1 MINMKKENFL
11 LCLFLLLTNSL
22 WAQELKMIW
31 ETDSLLKV
39 PESVLLDVNNQ
50 RLYVSNID
58 GKNAWEKD
66 GKGSISILTLS
77 GKILNPVWIKGLH
90 APKGMSMF
98 QEYLIVADVDSVV
111 IIDVVKGQVI
121 KKIFVEG
128 AKALND
134 VVCNKRGDMYVT
146 DSKENKV
153 FYIDAMKLTPE
164 LYLEGLS
171 VVNGITYADKILYIV
186 DAGALFKIG
195 KNKEKIKIADG
206 MEGRTDGV
214 EMIDENNFIVSCWEG
229 AVWHVKSN
237 GEKKLLWDAKKEGY
251 NTADIGIDK
260 KTQTLYVPTFWRN
273 TVRAYKWN

>member
-1 MINMKKENFL
+1 MKKEICFL
-11 LCLFLLLTNSL
+11 WLLLTINFVSMGQTL
-22 WAQELKMIW
+22 EKIW
-31 ETDSLLKV
+31 ETDSVLKV
-39 PESVLLDVNNQ
+39 PESVILDAKNQ

-66 GKGSISILTLS
+66 GKGSVALLTLS
-77 GKILNPVWIKGLH
+77 GRVFNPVWVTGLH

-98 QEYLIVADVDSVV
+98 QDFLIVADVDSVV
-111 IIDVVKGQVI
+111 IIDVIKGQVI

-134 VVCNKRGDMYVT
+134 LVCDKRGNMYVT

-153 FYIDAMKLTPE
+153 FFIDAVKLKPE

-171 VVNGITYADKILYIV
+171 GVNGVTLFEKTLYIV
-186 DAGALFKIG
+186 DAGTLYRIG
-195 KNKEKIKIADG
+195 KDKEKIKIADG

-214 EMIDENNFIVSCWEG
+214 EAIDENTFIVSCWEG
-229 AVWHVKSN
+229 AIWWVKSN

-273 TVRAYKWN
+273 TVRAFKW

>member
-1 MINMKKENFL
+1 MKKEICFL
-11 LCLFLLLTNSL
+11 WLLLAINIVSTGQTL
-22 WAQELKMIW
+22 EKIW
-31 ETDSLLKV
+31 ETDSVLKV
-39 PESVLLDVNNQ
+39 PESVILDAKNQ

-66 GKGSISILTLS
+66 GKGSVALLTLS
-77 GKILNPVWIKGLH
+77 GRVFNPVWVTGLH

-98 QEYLIVADVDSVV
+98 QDFLIVADVDSVV
-111 IIDVVKGQVI
+111 IIDVTRGQVI

-134 VVCNKRGDMYVT
+134 LVCDKRGNMYVT

-153 FYIDAMKLTPE
+153 FYIDAVKLKPE

-171 VVNGITYADKILYIV
+171 GVNGVTLFEKTLYVV
-186 DAGALFKIG
+186 DAGTLYRIG
-195 KNKEKIKIADG
+195 KDKEKIKIADG

-214 EMIDENNFIVSCWEG
+214 EVIDENTFIVSCWEG
-229 AVWHVKSN
+229 AIWWVKSN

-273 TVRAYKWN
+273 TVRAYKW

>member
-1 MINMKKENFL
+1 MKKEICFL
-11 LCLFLLLTNSL
+11 WLLLAINFVSMGQTL
-22 WAQELKMIW
+22 EKIW
-31 ETDSLLKV
+31 ETDSVLKV
-39 PESVLLDVNNQ
+39 PESVILDAKNQ

-66 GKGSISILTLS
+66 GKGSVALLTLS
-77 GKILNPVWIKGLH
+77 GRVFNPVWVTGLH

-98 QEYLIVADVDSVV
+98 QDFLIVADVDSVV
-111 IIDVVKGQVI
+111 IIDVTRGQVI

-134 VVCNKRGDMYVT
+134 LVCDKRGNMYVT

-153 FYIDAMKLTPE
+153 FYIDAVKLKPE

-171 VVNGITYADKILYIV
+171 GVNGVTLFEKTLYIV
-186 DAGALFKIG
+186 DAGTLYRIG
-195 KNKEKIKIADG
+195 KDKEKIKIADG

-214 EMIDENNFIVSCWEG
+214 EAIDENTFIVSCWEG
-229 AVWHVKSN
+229 AIWWVKSN

-273 TVRAYKWN
+273 TVRAYKW

>member
-1 MINMKKENFL
+1 MKKEICFL
-11 LCLFLLLTNSL
+11 WLLLTINFVSMGQTL
-22 WAQELKMIW
+22 EKIW
-31 ETDSLLKV
+31 ETDSVLKV
-39 PESVLLDVNNQ
+39 PESVILDAKNQ
-50 RLYVSNID
+50 RLYVSNIE

-66 GKGSISILTLS
+66 GKGSVALLTLS
-77 GKILNPVWIKGLH
+77 GRVFNPVWVTGLH

-98 QEYLIVADVDSVV
+98 QDFLIVADVDSVV
-111 IIDVVKGQVI
+111 IIDVIKGQVI

-134 VVCNKRGDMYVT
+134 LVCDKRGNMYVT

-153 FYIDAMKLTPE
+153 FFIDAVKLKPE
-164 LYLEGLS
+164 LYLEGLTG
-171 VVNGITYADKILYIV
+171 VNGVTLFEKTLYIV
-186 DAGALFKIG
+186 DAGTLYRIG
-195 KNKEKIKIADG
+195 KDKEKIKIADG

-214 EMIDENNFIVSCWEG
+214 EAIDENTFIVSCWEG
-229 AVWHVKSN
+229 AIWWVKSN

-273 TVRAYKWN
+273 TVKAFKW

>member
-1 MINMKKENFL
+1 MKKVNFL
-11 LCLFLLLTNSL
+11 FCLFLLLTNHLS
-22 WAQELKMIW
+22 AQELKMLW
-31 ETDSLLKV
+31 ETDSTLKV
-39 PESVLLDVNNQ
+39 PESVFLDANNQ

-66 GKGSISILTLS
+66 GKGSISLLTLS
-77 GKILNPVWIKGLH
+77 GKILNPNWITGLH

-98 QEYLIVADVDSVV
+98 QDFLIVADVDSVV
-111 IIDVVKGQVI
+111 IIDVSKGQVI
-121 KKIFVEG
+121 KKIFVDG

-134 VVCNKRGDMYVT
+134 LVCNKRGDMYVT

-153 FYIDAMKLTPE
+153 FMIDAMKLTPE

-171 VVNGITYADKILYIV
+171 GVNGITYADKTLYIV
-186 DAGALFKIG
+186 DAGGLFRIG
-195 KNKEKIKIADG
+195 KNKEKVKVADG
-206 MEGRTDGV
+206 MDGRTDGV

-251 NTADIGIDK
+251 NTADIGIDR

>member
-1 MINMKKENFL
+1 MKKEICFL
-11 LCLFLLLTNSL
+11 WLLLTINFVSMGQTL
-22 WAQELKMIW
+22 EKIW
-31 ETDSLLKV
+31 ETDSVLKV
-39 PESVLLDVNNQ
+39 PESVILDAKNQ

-66 GKGSISILTLS
+66 GKGSVALLTLS
-77 GKILNPVWIKGLH
+77 GRVFNPVWVTGLH

-98 QEYLIVADVDSVV
+98 QDFLIVADVDSVV
-111 IIDVVKGQVI
+111 IIDVIKGQVI

-134 VVCNKRGDMYVT
+134 LVCDKRGNMYVT

-153 FYIDAMKLTPE
+153 FNIDAVKLKPE

-171 VVNGITYADKILYIV
+171 GVNGVTLFEKTLYIV
-186 DAGALFKIG
+186 DAGTLYRIG
-195 KNKEKIKIADG
+195 KDKEKIKIADG

-214 EMIDENNFIVSCWEG
+214 EAIDENTFIVSCWEG
-229 AVWHVKSN
+229 AIWWVKSN

-273 TVRAYKWN
+273 TVRAYKW

>member
-1 MINMKKENFL
+1 MTRLFSFILFFL
-11 LCLFLLLTNSL
+11 IIANYIS
-22 WAQELKMIW
+22 AQELKMLW
-31 ETDSLLKV
+31 ETDSILKV
-39 PESVLLDVNNQ
+39 PESVFLDAGNQ
-50 RLYVSNID
+50 RLYVSNIE

-66 GKGSISILTLS
+66 GKGSISMLTLS
-77 GKILNPVWIKGLH
+77 GKILNPAWVKGLH

-98 QEYLIVADVDSVV
+98 QEFLIVADIDSVV
-111 IIDVVKGQVI
+111 IIDVVKAQII

-134 VVCNKRGDMYVT
+134 LVCDKRGNMYVT

-153 FYIDAMKLTPE
+153 FYIDAVKLQPE
-164 LYLEGLS
+164 LFLEGLTG
-171 VVNGITYADKILYIV
+171 VNGITYADKTIFLV
-186 DAGALFKIG
+186 DAGTLYRIG
-195 KNKEKIKIADG
+195 KEKQKIKIADG

-229 AVWHVKSN
+229 AIWLVKSN

-260 KTQTLYVPTFWRN
+260 KTQTLYVPTFWKN
-273 TVRAYKWN
+273 SVRAYKWN

>member
-1 MINMKKENFL
+1 MKKEICFL
-11 LCLFLLLTNSL
+11 WLLLTINFVSMGQTL
-22 WAQELKMIW
+22 EKIW
-31 ETDSLLKV
+31 ETDSVLKV
-39 PESVLLDVNNQ
+39 PESVILDAKNQ

-66 GKGSISILTLS
+66 GKGSVALLTLS
-77 GKILNPVWIKGLH
+77 GRVFNPVWVTGLH

-98 QEYLIVADVDSVV
+98 QDFLIVADVDSVV
-111 IIDVVKGQVI
+111 IIDVTRGQVI

-134 VVCNKRGDMYVT
+134 LVCDKRGNMYVT

-153 FYIDAMKLTPE
+153 FFIDAVKLKPE
-164 LYLEGLS
+164 LYLEGLTG
-171 VVNGITYADKILYIV
+171 VNGVTLFEKTLYIV
-186 DAGALFKIG
+186 DAGTLYRIG
-195 KNKEKIKIADG
+195 KDKEKIKIADG

-214 EMIDENNFIVSCWEG
+214 EAIDENTFIVSCWEG
-229 AVWHVKSN
+229 AIWWVKSN

-273 TVRAYKWN
+273 TVRAFKW

>member
-1 MINMKKENFL
+1 MKKEICFL
-11 LCLFLLLTNSL
+11 WLLLTINFVSMGQTL
-22 WAQELKMIW
+22 EKIW
-31 ETDSLLKV
+31 ETDSVLKV
-39 PESVLLDVNNQ
+39 PESVILDAKNQ

-66 GKGSISILTLS
+66 GKGSVALLTLS
-77 GKILNPVWIKGLH
+77 GRVFNPVWVTGLH

-98 QEYLIVADVDSVV
+98 QDFLIVADVDSVV
-111 IIDVVKGQVI
+111 IIDVIKGQVI

-134 VVCNKRGDMYVT
+134 LVCDKRGNMYVT

-153 FYIDAMKLTPE
+153 FFIDAVKLKPE
-164 LYLEGLS
+164 LYLEGLTG
-171 VVNGITYADKILYIV
+171 VNGVTLFEKTLYIV
-186 DAGALFKIG
+186 DAGTLYRIG
-195 KNKEKIKIADG
+195 KDKEKIKIADG

-214 EMIDENNFIVSCWEG
+214 EAIDENTFIVSCWEG
-229 AVWHVKSN
+229 AIWWVKSN

-273 TVRAYKWN
+273 TVRAFKW

>member
-1 MINMKKENFL
+1 MKKEICFL
-11 LCLFLLLTNSL
+11 WLLLTINFVSMGQTL
-22 WAQELKMIW
+22 EKIW
-31 ETDSLLKV
+31 ETDSVLKV
-39 PESVLLDVNNQ
+39 PESVILDAKNQ
-50 RLYVSNID
+50 RLYVSNIE

-66 GKGSISILTLS
+66 GKGSVALLTLS
-77 GKILNPVWIKGLH
+77 GRVFNPVWVTGLH

-98 QEYLIVADVDSVV
+98 QDFLIVADVDSVV
-111 IIDVVKGQVI
+111 IIDVTRGQVI

-134 VVCNKRGDMYVT
+134 LVCDKRGNMYVT

-153 FYIDAMKLTPE
+153 FFIDAVKLKPE
-164 LYLEGLS
+164 LYLEGLTG
-171 VVNGITYADKILYIV
+171 VNGVTLFEKTLYIV
-186 DAGALFKIG
+186 DAGTLYRIG
-195 KNKEKIKIADG
+195 KDKEKIKIADG

-214 EMIDENNFIVSCWEG
+214 EAIDENTFIVSCWEG
-229 AVWHVKSN
+229 AIWWVKSN

-273 TVRAYKWN
+273 TVRAFKW

>member
-1 MINMKKENFL
+1 MKKEICFL
-11 LCLFLLLTNSL
+11 WLLLAINFVSMGQTL
-22 WAQELKMIW
+22 EKIW
-31 ETDSLLKV
+31 ETDSILKV
-39 PESVLLDVNNQ
+39 PESVILDAKNQ

-66 GKGSISILTLS
+66 GKGSVALLTLS
-77 GKILNPVWIKGLH
+77 GRVFNPVWVTGLH

-98 QEYLIVADVDSVV
+98 QDFLIVADVDSVV
-111 IIDVVKGQVI
+111 IIDVTRGQVI

-134 VVCNKRGDMYVT
+134 LVCDKRGNMYVT

-153 FYIDAMKLTPE
+153 FYIDAVKLTPE

-171 VVNGITYADKILYIV
+171 GVNGVTLFEKTLYIV
-186 DAGALFKIG
+186 DAGTLYRIG
-195 KNKEKIKIADG
+195 KDKEKIKIADG

-214 EMIDENNFIVSCWEG
+214 EVIDENTFIVSCWEG
-229 AVWHVKSN
+229 AIWWVKSN

-273 TVRAYKWN
+273 TVRAYKW

>member
-1 MINMKKENFL
+1 MKKEICFL
-11 LCLFLLLTNSL
+11 WLLLAINFVSMGQTL
-22 WAQELKMIW
+22 EKIW
-31 ETDSLLKV
+31 ETDSVLKV
-39 PESVLLDVNNQ
+39 PESVILDAKNQ

-66 GKGSISILTLS
+66 GKGSVALLTLS
-77 GKILNPVWIKGLH
+77 GRVFNPVWVTGLH

-98 QEYLIVADVDSVV
+98 QDFLIVADVDSVV
-111 IIDVVKGQVI
+111 IIDVTRGQVI

-134 VVCNKRGDMYVT
+134 LVCDKRGNMYVT

-153 FYIDAMKLTPE
+153 FFIDAVKLKPE
-164 LYLEGLS
+164 LYLEGLTG
-171 VVNGITYADKILYIV
+171 VNGVTLFEKTLYIV
-186 DAGALFKIG
+186 DAGTLYRIG
-195 KNKEKIKIADG
+195 KDKEKIKIADG

-214 EMIDENNFIVSCWEG
+214 EAIDENTFIVSCWEG
-229 AVWHVKSN
+229 AIWWVKSN

-273 TVRAYKWN
+273 TVRAFKW

>member
-1 MINMKKENFL
+1 MKKEI
-11 LCLFLLLTNSL
+11 CFLLLLLAINAVSIGQTL
-22 WAQELKMIW
+22 QKIW
-31 ETDSLLKV
+31 ETDSILKV
-39 PESVLLDVNNQ
+39 PESVILDAKNQ

-66 GKGSISILTLS
+66 GKGSVSLLTLS
-77 GKILNPVWIKGLH
+77 GRVFNPVWVTGLH

-98 QEYLIVADVDSVV
+98 QDFLILADVDSVV
-111 IIDVVKGQVI
+111 IIDVIKAQVI

-134 VVCNKRGDMYVT
+134 LVCDKRGNMYVT
-146 DSKENKV
+146 DSKENKI
-153 FYIDAMKLTPE
+153 FYIDAIKLKPE

-171 VVNGITYADKILYIV
+171 GVNGITLFEKTIYIV
-186 DAGALFKIG
+186 DAGVLYRIG
-195 KNKEKIKIADG
+195 KDKEKIKIADG

-214 EMIDENNFIVSCWEG
+214 EVVDENTFIVSCWEG
-229 AVWHVKSN
+229 AIWLVKSS

-273 TVRAYKWN
+273 TVRAYKW

>member
-1 MINMKKENFL
+1 
-11 LCLFLLLTNSL
+11 
-22 WAQELKMIW
+22 MIW
-31 ETDSLLKV
+31 ETDSSLKV
-39 PESVLLDVNNQ
+39 PESVFLDANNQ

-77 GKILNPVWIKGLH
+77 GKILNPGWIKGLH

-98 QEYLIVADVDSVV
+98 QEYLIVADIDSVV

-121 KKIFVEG
+121 KKIFIEG

-134 VVCNKRGDMYVT
+134 VVCTKRGDMYVT

-153 FYIDAMKLTPE
+153 FYIDAMKLNPE
-164 LYLEGLS
+164 VYLDGLS
-171 VVNGITYADKILYIV
+171 GVNGITYAEKTLFIV
-186 DAGALFKIG
+186 DAGTLFRIG

-229 AVWHVKSN
+229 ALWYVKSN
-237 GEKKLLWDAKKEGY
+237 GEKKLLWDAKKDGY

>member
-1 MINMKKENFL
+1 MKKEICFL
-11 LCLFLLLTNSL
+11 WLLLAINFVSMGQTL
-22 WAQELKMIW
+22 EKIW
-31 ETDSLLKV
+31 ETDSVLKV
-39 PESVLLDVNNQ
+39 PESVILDAKNQ

-66 GKGSISILTLS
+66 GKGSVALLTLS
-77 GKILNPVWIKGLH
+77 GRVFNPVWVTGLH

-98 QEYLIVADVDSVV
+98 QDFLIVADVDSVV
-111 IIDVVKGQVI
+111 IIDVTRGQVI

-134 VVCNKRGDMYVT
+134 LVCDKRGNMYVT

-153 FYIDAMKLTPE
+153 FYIDAVKLKPE

-171 VVNGITYADKILYIV
+171 GVNGVTLFEKTLYIV
-186 DAGALFKIG
+186 DAGTLYRIG
-195 KNKEKIKIADG
+195 KDKEKIKIADG

-214 EMIDENNFIVSCWEG
+214 EVIDENTFIVSCWEG
-229 AVWHVKSN
+229 AIWWVKSN

-273 TVRAYKWN
+273 TVRAYKW

>member
-1 MINMKKENFL
+1 MKKEICFL
-11 LCLFLLLTNSL
+11 WLLLTINFASMGQTL
-22 WAQELKMIW
+22 EKIW
-31 ETDSLLKV
+31 ETDSVLKV
-39 PESVLLDVNNQ
+39 PESVILDAKNQ
-50 RLYVSNID
+50 RLYVSNIE

-66 GKGSISILTLS
+66 GKGSVALLTLS
-77 GKILNPVWIKGLH
+77 GRVFNPVWVTGLH

-98 QEYLIVADVDSVV
+98 QDFLIVADVDSVV
-111 IIDVVKGQVI
+111 IIDVTRGQVI

-134 VVCNKRGDMYVT
+134 LVCDKRGNMYVT

-153 FYIDAMKLTPE
+153 FFIDAVKLKPE
-164 LYLEGLS
+164 LYLEGLTG
-171 VVNGITYADKILYIV
+171 VNGVTLFEKTLYIV
-186 DAGALFKIG
+186 DAGTLYRIG
-195 KNKEKIKIADG
+195 KDKEKIKIADG

-214 EMIDENNFIVSCWEG
+214 EAIDENTFIVSCWEG
-229 AVWHVKSN
+229 AIWWVKSN

-273 TVRAYKWN
+273 TVRAFKW

>member
-1 MINMKKENFL
+1 MKKVNFL
-11 LCLFLLLTNSL
+11 FCLFLLLTNHLS
-22 WAQELKMIW
+22 AQELKMLW
-31 ETDSLLKV
+31 ETDSTLKV
-39 PESVLLDVNNQ
+39 PESVFLDANNQ

-66 GKGSISILTLS
+66 GKGSISLLTLS
-77 GKILNPVWIKGLH
+77 GKILNPNWITGLH

-98 QEYLIVADVDSVV
+98 QDFLIVADVDSVV

-153 FYIDAMKLTPE
+153 FMVDAMKLTPE

-171 VVNGITYADKILYIV
+171 GVNGITYADKTLYIV
-186 DAGALFKIG
+186 DAGGLFRIG
-195 KNKEKIKIADG
+195 KNKEKIKVADG
-206 MEGRTDGV
+206 MDGRTDGV

-237 GEKKLLWDAKKEGY
+237 GEKKLLWDAKKEVY
-251 NTADIGIDK
+251 NTADIGIDR

>member
-1 MINMKKENFL
+1 MMKKEICFL
-11 LCLFLLLTNSL
+11 WLLLTINFVSMGQTL
-22 WAQELKMIW
+22 EKIW
-31 ETDSLLKV
+31 ETDSVLKV
-39 PESVLLDVNNQ
+39 PESVILDAKNQ
-50 RLYVSNID
+50 RLYVSNIE

-66 GKGSISILTLS
+66 GKGSVALLTLS
-77 GKILNPVWIKGLH
+77 GRVFNPVWVTGLH

-98 QEYLIVADVDSVV
+98 QDFLIVADVDSVV
-111 IIDVVKGQVI
+111 IIDVTRGQVI

-134 VVCNKRGDMYVT
+134 LVCDKRGNMYVT

-153 FYIDAMKLTPE
+153 FFIDAVKLKPE

-171 VVNGITYADKILYIV
+171 GVNGVTLFEKTLYIV
-186 DAGALFKIG
+186 DAGTLYRIG
-195 KNKEKIKIADG
+195 KDKEKIKIADG

-214 EMIDENNFIVSCWEG
+214 EAIDENTFIVSCWEG
-229 AVWHVKSN
+229 AIWWVKSN

-273 TVRAYKWN
+273 TVRAYKW

>member
-1 MINMKKENFL
+1 MKKEICFL
-11 LCLFLLLTNSL
+11 WLLLTINFVSMGQTL
-22 WAQELKMIW
+22 EKIW
-31 ETDSLLKV
+31 ETDSVLKV
-39 PESVLLDVNNQ
+39 PESVILDAKNQ

-66 GKGSISILTLS
+66 GKGSVALLTLS
-77 GKILNPVWIKGLH
+77 GRVFNPVWVTGLH

-98 QEYLIVADVDSVV
+98 QDFLIVADVDSVV
-111 IIDVVKGQVI
+111 IIDVIKGQVI

-134 VVCNKRGDMYVT
+134 LVCDKRGNMYVT

-153 FYIDAMKLTPE
+153 FFIDAVKLKPE
-164 LYLEGLS
+164 LYLEGWTG
-171 VVNGITYADKILYIV
+171 VNGVTLFEKTLYIV
-186 DAGALFKIG
+186 DAGTLYRIG
-195 KNKEKIKIADG
+195 KDKEKIKIADG

-214 EMIDENNFIVSCWEG
+214 EAIDENTFIVSCWEG
-229 AVWHVKSN
+229 AIWWVKSN

-273 TVRAYKWN
+273 TVRAFKW

>member
-1 MINMKKENFL
+1 MKKVNFL
-11 LCLFLLLTNSL
+11 FCLFLLLTNLLS
-22 WAQELKMIW
+22 AQTLKMLW
-31 ETDSLLKV
+31 ETDSTLKV
-39 PESVLLDVNNQ
+39 PESVFLDANNQ

-66 GKGSISILTLS
+66 GKGSISLLTLS
-77 GKILNPVWIKGLH
+77 GKILNPNWITGLH

-98 QEYLIVADVDSVV
+98 QDFLIVADVDSVV
-111 IIDVVKGQVI
+111 IIDVAKGQVI
-121 KKIFVEG
+121 KKIFVDG

-134 VVCNKRGDMYVT
+134 LVCNKRGDMYVT

-153 FYIDAMKLTPE
+153 FMIDAMKLTPE

-171 VVNGITYADKILYIV
+171 GVNGITYADKTLYIV
-186 DAGALFKIG
+186 DAGGLFRIG
-195 KNKEKIKIADG
+195 KNKEKIKVADG
-206 MEGRTDGV
+206 MDGRTDGV

-251 NTADIGIDK
+251 NTADIGIDR

>member
-1 MINMKKENFL
+1 MKKEICFL
-11 LCLFLLLTNSL
+11 WLLLAINFVSMGQTL
-22 WAQELKMIW
+22 EKIW
-31 ETDSLLKV
+31 ETDSVLKV
-39 PESVLLDVNNQ
+39 PESVILDAKNQ

-66 GKGSISILTLS
+66 GKGSVALLTLS
-77 GKILNPVWIKGLH
+77 GRVFNPVWVTGLH

-98 QEYLIVADVDSVV
+98 QDFLIVADVDSVV
-111 IIDVVKGQVI
+111 IIDVIKGQVI

-134 VVCNKRGDMYVT
+134 LVCDKRGNMYVT

-153 FYIDAMKLTPE
+153 FFIDAVKLKPE
-164 LYLEGLS
+164 LYLEGLTG
-171 VVNGITYADKILYIV
+171 VNGVTLFEKTLYIV
-186 DAGALFKIG
+186 DAGTLYRIG
-195 KNKEKIKIADG
+195 KDKEKIKIADG

-214 EMIDENNFIVSCWEG
+214 EAIDENTFIVSCWEG
-229 AVWHVKSN
+229 AIWWVKSN

-273 TVRAYKWN
+273 TVRAYKW

>member
-1 MINMKKENFL
+1 MKKEICFL
-11 LCLFLLLTNSL
+11 WLLLTINFVSMGQTL
-22 WAQELKMIW
+22 EKIW
-31 ETDSLLKV
+31 ETDSVLKV
-39 PESVLLDVNNQ
+39 PESVILDAKNQ

-66 GKGSISILTLS
+66 GKGSVALLTLS
-77 GKILNPVWIKGLH
+77 GRVFNPVWVTGLH

-98 QEYLIVADVDSVV
+98 QDFLIVADVDSVV
-111 IIDVVKGQVI
+111 IIDVIKGQVI

-134 VVCNKRGDMYVT
+134 LVCDKRGNMYVT

-153 FYIDAMKLTPE
+153 FFIDAVKLKPE
-164 LYLEGLS
+164 LYLEGWTG
-171 VVNGITYADKILYIV
+171 VNGVTLFEKTLYIV
-186 DAGALFKIG
+186 DAGTLYRIG
-195 KNKEKIKIADG
+195 KDKEKIKIADG

-214 EMIDENNFIVSCWEG
+214 EAIDENTFIVSCWEG
-229 AVWHVKSN
+229 AIWWVKSN

-273 TVRAYKWN
+273 TVRAYKW

>member
-1 MINMKKENFL
+1 MKKLNFL
-11 LCLFLLLTNSL
+11 LCFFLLQINFLS
-22 WAQELKMIW
+22 AQELKMIW
-31 ETDSLLKV
+31 ETDSSLKV
-39 PESVLLDVNNQ
+39 PESVFLDANNQ

-77 GKILNPVWIKGLH
+77 GKILNPGWIKGLH

-98 QEYLIVADVDSVV
+98 QEYLIVADIDSVV

-121 KKIFVEG
+121 KKIFIEG

-134 VVCNKRGDMYVT
+134 VVCTKRGDMYVT

-153 FYIDAMKLTPE
+153 FYIDAMKLNPE
-164 LYLEGLS
+164 VYLDGLS
-171 VVNGITYADKILYIV
+171 GVNGITYAEKTLFIV
-186 DAGALFKIG
+186 DVGTLFRIG

-229 AVWHVKSN
+229 ALWYVKSN
-237 GEKKLLWDAKKEGY
+237 GEKKLLWDAKKDGY

>member
-1 MINMKKENFL
+1 MTRLFSFILFFL
-11 LCLFLLLTNSL
+11 IIANYIS
-22 WAQELKMIW
+22 AQELKMLW
-31 ETDSLLKV
+31 ETDSVLKV
-39 PESVLLDVNNQ
+39 PESVFLDAGNQ
-50 RLYVSNID
+50 RLYVSNIE

-66 GKGSISILTLS
+66 GKGSISMLTLS
-77 GKILNPVWIKGLH
+77 GKILNPAWVKGLH

-98 QEYLIVADVDSVV
+98 QEFLIVADIDSVV
-111 IIDVVKGQVI
+111 IIDVVKAQII

-134 VVCNKRGDMYVT
+134 LVCDKRGNMYVT

-153 FYIDAMKLTPE
+153 FYIDAVKLQPE
-164 LYLEGLS
+164 LFLEGLTG
-171 VVNGITYADKILYIV
+171 VNGITYADKTIFLV
-186 DAGALFKIG
+186 DAGTLYRIG
-195 KNKEKIKIADG
+195 KEKQKIKIADG

-229 AVWHVKSN
+229 AIWLVKSN

-260 KTQTLYVPTFWRN
+260 KTQTLYVPTFWKN
-273 TVRAYKWN
+273 SVRAYKWN

>member
-1 MINMKKENFL
+1 MKKENFL

-171 VVNGITYADKILYIV
+171 GVNGITYADKILYIV

-251 NTADIGIDK
+251 KTADIGIDK

>member
-1 MINMKKENFL
+1 MKNVIFL
-11 LCLFLLLTNSL
+11 ILLFCMQSNIPL
-22 WAQELKMIW
+22 AQELKLLW
-31 ETDSLLKV
+31 ETDSVLKV
-39 PESVLLDVNNQ
+39 PESVFLDAGNQ
-50 RLYVSNID
+50 RLYVSNIE

-77 GKILNPVWIKGLH
+77 GKILNPGWIKGLH

-98 QEYLIVADVDSVV
+98 QEYLIVADIDSVV

-164 LYLEGLS
+164 LYLDGLS
-171 VVNGITYADKILYIV
+171 GVNGITYAEKALFIV
-186 DAGALFKIG
+186 DAGTLFRIG

-229 AVWHVKSN
+229 ALWHVKSN
-237 GEKKLLWDAKKEGY
+237 GEK
-251 NTADIGIDK
+251 
-260 KTQTLYVPTFWRN
+260 
-273 TVRAYKWN
+273 

>member
-1 MINMKKENFL
+1 MKKEICFL
-11 LCLFLLLTNSL
+11 WLLLTINFVSMGQTL
-22 WAQELKMIW
+22 EKIW
-31 ETDSLLKV
+31 ETDSVLKV
-39 PESVLLDVNNQ
+39 PESVILDAKNQ

-66 GKGSISILTLS
+66 GKGSVALLTLS
-77 GKILNPVWIKGLH
+77 GRVFNPVWVTGLH

-98 QEYLIVADVDSVV
+98 QDFLIVADVDSVV
-111 IIDVVKGQVI
+111 IIDVIKGQVI

-134 VVCNKRGDMYVT
+134 LVCDKRGNMYVT

-153 FYIDAMKLTPE
+153 FNIDAVKLKPE

-171 VVNGITYADKILYIV
+171 GVNGVTLFEKTLYIV
-186 DAGALFKIG
+186 DAGTLYRIG
-195 KNKEKIKIADG
+195 KDKEKIKIADG

-214 EMIDENNFIVSCWEG
+214 EAIDENTFIVSCWEG
-229 AVWHVKSN
+229 AIWWVKSN

-273 TVRAYKWN
+273 TVRAFKW

>member
-1 MINMKKENFL
+1 MKKEICFL
-11 LCLFLLLTNSL
+11 WLLLAINFVSTGQTL
-22 WAQELKMIW
+22 EKIW
-31 ETDSLLKV
+31 ETDSVLKV
-39 PESVLLDVNNQ
+39 PESVILDAKNQ

-66 GKGSISILTLS
+66 GKGSVALLTLS
-77 GKILNPVWIKGLH
+77 GRVFNPVWVTGLH

-98 QEYLIVADVDSVV
+98 QDFLIVADVDSVV
-111 IIDVVKGQVI
+111 IIDVTRGQVI

-134 VVCNKRGDMYVT
+134 LVCDKRGNMYVT

-153 FYIDAMKLTPE
+153 FYIDAVKLKPE

-171 VVNGITYADKILYIV
+171 GVNGVTLFEKTLYVV
-186 DAGALFKIG
+186 DAGTLYRIG
-195 KNKEKIKIADG
+195 KDKEKIKIADG

-214 EMIDENNFIVSCWEG
+214 EVIDENTFIVSCWEG
-229 AVWHVKSN
+229 AIWWVKSN

-273 TVRAYKWN
+273 TVRAYKW

>member
-1 MINMKKENFL
+1 MKKEICFL
-11 LCLFLLLTNSL
+11 WLLLTINFVSMGQTL
-22 WAQELKMIW
+22 EKIW
-31 ETDSLLKV
+31 ETDSVLKV
-39 PESVLLDVNNQ
+39 PESVILDAKNQ

-66 GKGSISILTLS
+66 GKGSVALLTLS
-77 GKILNPVWIKGLH
+77 GRVFNPVWITGLH

-98 QEYLIVADVDSVV
+98 QDFLIVADVDSVV
-111 IIDVVKGQVI
+111 IIDVIKGQVI

-134 VVCNKRGDMYVT
+134 LVCDKRGNMYVT

-153 FYIDAMKLTPE
+153 FFIDAVKLKPE
-164 LYLEGLS
+164 LYLEGWTG
-171 VVNGITYADKILYIV
+171 VNGVTLFEKTLYIV
-186 DAGALFKIG
+186 DAGTLYRIG
-195 KNKEKIKIADG
+195 KDKEKIKIADG

-214 EMIDENNFIVSCWEG
+214 EAIDENTFIVSCWEG
-229 AVWHVKSN
+229 AIWWVKSN

-273 TVRAYKWN
+273 TVRAYKW

>member
-1 MINMKKENFL
+1 MKNVIFL
-11 LCLFLLLTNSL
+11 ILLFCMQSNIPL
-22 WAQELKMIW
+22 AQELKLLW
-31 ETDSLLKV
+31 ETDSVLKV
-39 PESVLLDVNNQ
+39 PESVFLDAGNQ
-50 RLYVSNID
+50 RLYVSNIE

-77 GKILNPVWIKGLH
+77 GKILNPGWIKGLH

-98 QEYLIVADVDSVV
+98 QEYLIVADIDSVV

-164 LYLEGLS
+164 LYLDGLS
-171 VVNGITYADKILYIV
+171 GVNGITYAEKALFIV
-186 DAGALFKIG
+186 DAGTLFRIG

-229 AVWHVKSN
+229 ALWHVKSN
-237 GEKKLLWDAKKEGY
+237 GEKKLLWDAKKEGF

>member
-1 MINMKKENFL
+1 MKKEICFL
-11 LCLFLLLTNSL
+11 WLLLTINFVSMGQTL
-22 WAQELKMIW
+22 EKIW
-31 ETDSLLKV
+31 ETDSVLKV
-39 PESVLLDVNNQ
+39 PESVILDAKNQ
-50 RLYVSNID
+50 RLYVSNIE

-66 GKGSISILTLS
+66 GKGSVALLTLS
-77 GKILNPVWIKGLH
+77 GRVFNPVWVTGLH

-98 QEYLIVADVDSVV
+98 QDFLIVADLDSVV
-111 IIDVVKGQVI
+111 IIDVTRGQVI

-134 VVCNKRGDMYVT
+134 LVCDKRGNMYVT

-153 FYIDAMKLTPE
+153 FFIDAVKLKPE
-164 LYLEGLS
+164 LYLEGLTG
-171 VVNGITYADKILYIV
+171 VNGVTLFEKTLYIV
-186 DAGALFKIG
+186 DAGTLYRIG
-195 KNKEKIKIADG
+195 KDKEKIKIADG

-214 EMIDENNFIVSCWEG
+214 EAIDENTFIVSCWEG
-229 AVWHVKSN
+229 AIWWVKSN

-273 TVRAYKWN
+273 TVRAFKW

>member
-1 MINMKKENFL
+1 MKKEICFL
-11 LCLFLLLTNSL
+11 WLLLTINFVSMGQTL
-22 WAQELKMIW
+22 EKIW
-31 ETDSLLKV
+31 ETDSVLKV
-39 PESVLLDVNNQ
+39 PESVILDAKNQ
-50 RLYVSNID
+50 RLYVSNIE

-66 GKGSISILTLS
+66 GKGSVALLTLS
-77 GKILNPVWIKGLH
+77 GRVFNPVWVTGLH

-98 QEYLIVADVDSVV
+98 QDFLIVADVDSVV
-111 IIDVVKGQVI
+111 IIDVIKGQVI

-134 VVCNKRGDMYVT
+134 LVCDKRGNMYVT

-153 FYIDAMKLTPE
+153 FFIDAVKLKPE
-164 LYLEGLS
+164 LYLEGLTG
-171 VVNGITYADKILYIV
+171 VNGVTLFEKTLYIV
-186 DAGALFKIG
+186 DAGTLYRIG
-195 KNKEKIKIADG
+195 KDKEKIKIADG

-214 EMIDENNFIVSCWEG
+214 EAIDENTFIVSCWEG
-229 AVWHVKSN
+229 AIWWVKSN

-273 TVRAYKWN
+273 TVRAFKW

>member
-1 MINMKKENFL
+1 MKKEICFL
-11 LCLFLLLTNSL
+11 WLLLAINFVSMGQTL
-22 WAQELKMIW
+22 EKIW
-31 ETDSLLKV
+31 ETDSVLKV
-39 PESVLLDVNNQ
+39 PESVILDAKNQ

-66 GKGSISILTLS
+66 GKGSVALLTLS
-77 GKILNPVWIKGLH
+77 GRVFNPVWVTGLH

-98 QEYLIVADVDSVV
+98 QDFLIVADVDSVV
-111 IIDVVKGQVI
+111 IIDVTRGQVI

-134 VVCNKRGDMYVT
+134 LVCDKRGNMYVT

-153 FYIDAMKLTPE
+153 FYIDAVKLKPE

-171 VVNGITYADKILYIV
+171 GVNGVTLFEKTLYVV
-186 DAGALFKIG
+186 DAGTLYRIG
-195 KNKEKIKIADG
+195 KDKEKIKIADG

-214 EMIDENNFIVSCWEG
+214 EVIDENTFIVSCWEG
-229 AVWHVKSN
+229 AIWWVKSN

-273 TVRAYKWN
+273 TVRAYKW

>member
-1 MINMKKENFL
+1 MKKEICFL
-11 LCLFLLLTNSL
+11 WLLLTINFVSMGQTL
-22 WAQELKMIW
+22 EKIW
-31 ETDSLLKV
+31 ETDSVLKV
-39 PESVLLDVNNQ
+39 PESVILDAKNQ
-50 RLYVSNID
+50 RLYVSNIE

-66 GKGSISILTLS
+66 GKGSVALLTLS
-77 GKILNPVWIKGLH
+77 GRVFNPVWVTGLH

-98 QEYLIVADVDSVV
+98 QDFLIVADVDSVV
-111 IIDVVKGQVI
+111 IIDVTKGQVI

-134 VVCNKRGDMYVT
+134 LVCDKRGNMYVT

-153 FYIDAMKLTPE
+153 FFIDAVKLKPE
-164 LYLEGLS
+164 LYLEGLTG
-171 VVNGITYADKILYIV
+171 VNGVTLFEKTLYIV
-186 DAGALFKIG
+186 DAGTLYRIG
-195 KNKEKIKIADG
+195 KDKEKIKIADG

-214 EMIDENNFIVSCWEG
+214 EAIDENTFIVSCWEG
-229 AVWHVKSN
+229 AIWWVKSN

-273 TVRAYKWN
+273 TVRAFKW

>member
-1 MINMKKENFL
+1 MKKVNFL
-11 LCLFLLLTNSL
+11 FCLFLLLTNHLS
-22 WAQELKMIW
+22 AQELKMLW
-31 ETDSLLKV
+31 ETDSTLKV
-39 PESVLLDVNNQ
+39 PESVFLDANNQ

-66 GKGSISILTLS
+66 GKGSISLLTLS
-77 GKILNPVWIKGLH
+77 GKILNPNWITGLH

-98 QEYLIVADVDSVV
+98 QDFLIVADVDSVV
-111 IIDVVKGQVI
+111 IIDVSKGQVI
-121 KKIFVEG
+121 KKIFVDG

-134 VVCNKRGDMYVT
+134 LVCNKRGDMYVT

-153 FYIDAMKLTPE
+153 FMIDAMKLTPE

-171 VVNGITYADKILYIV
+171 GVNGVTYADKTLYIV
-186 DAGALFKIG
+186 DAGGLFRIG
-195 KNKEKIKIADG
+195 KNKEKVKVADG
-206 MEGRTDGV
+206 MDGRTDGV

-251 NTADIGIDK
+251 NTADIGIDR

>member
-1 MINMKKENFL
+1 MKKEICFL
-11 LCLFLLLTNSL
+11 WLLLTINFASMGQTL
-22 WAQELKMIW
+22 EKIW
-31 ETDSLLKV
+31 ETDSVLKV
-39 PESVLLDVNNQ
+39 PESVILDAKNQ

-66 GKGSISILTLS
+66 GKGSVALLTLS
-77 GKILNPVWIKGLH
+77 GRVFNPVWVTGLH

-98 QEYLIVADVDSVV
+98 QDFLIVADVDSVV
-111 IIDVVKGQVI
+111 IIDVTRGQVI

-134 VVCNKRGDMYVT
+134 LVCDKRGNMYVT

-153 FYIDAMKLTPE
+153 FFIDAVKLKPE
-164 LYLEGLS
+164 LYLEGLTG
-171 VVNGITYADKILYIV
+171 VNGVTLFEKTLYIV
-186 DAGALFKIG
+186 DAGTLYRIG
-195 KNKEKIKIADG
+195 KDKEKIKIADG

-214 EMIDENNFIVSCWEG
+214 EAIDENTFIVSCWEG
-229 AVWHVKSN
+229 AIWWVKSN

-273 TVRAYKWN
+273 TVRAFKW